1 MSGYLIVNLSNM
13 LGELEEEEVK
23 KILSSFSCPLNKD
36 VEDFLKTKLLNFL
49 NRV

>member
-36 VEDFLKTKLLNFL
+36 VEDFLKNKAIEFSK
-49 NRV
+49 

>member
-23 KILSSFSCPLNKD
+23 KFSPVFLVPLIKM
-36 VEDFLKTKLLNFL
+36 
-49 NRV
+49 